1 MEHKIKIETKYLLR
15 ILDKQKTF
23 EVRLNDRDYQ
33 TGDILHFE
41 EVRED
46 TMCKNNSERRR
57 ITYVHSGIG
66 MKDEYVVLGLT
77 YE

>member
-1 MEHKIKIETKYLLR
+1 MIHDIKIETKYLLR
-15 ILDKQKTF
+15 ILNLTKTF

-33 TGDILHFE
+33 AGDILHFK

-46 TMCKNNSERRR
+46 ALCKDYSQRRK
-57 ITYVHSGIG
+57 ITYVHSGLG
-66 MKDEYVVLGLT
+66 MKDGHVVLGLS